1 MHRAL
6 NKYVMGV
13 WSDNFMAAFFVRF
26 IVIVFVPDVDGIQN
40 KVLCLWIGTT
50 CSVIV
55 SSTYSTNLYDISH
68 RKLSKRAPDF
78 K

>member
-40 KVLCLWIGTT
+40 KVLCL
-50 CSVIV
+50 
-55 SSTYSTNLYDISH
+55 
-68 RKLSKRAPDF
+68 
-78 K
+78 